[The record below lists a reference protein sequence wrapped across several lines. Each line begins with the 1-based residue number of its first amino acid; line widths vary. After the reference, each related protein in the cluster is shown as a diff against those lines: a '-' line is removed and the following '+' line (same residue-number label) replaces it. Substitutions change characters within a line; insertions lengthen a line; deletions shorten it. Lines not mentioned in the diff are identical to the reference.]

1 MIDLVLATRNSDKI
15 SEIQHVLG
23 NLSVRIHTFRDM
35 RDLPIVKED
44 GRSLYENALKKAKVI
59 SSWTKKLTLA
69 DDTGL
74 EVDFLAKK
82 PGVFSARFSGE
93 DATYKDNNE
102 KLLNLLA
109 GVPREKRKAH
119 FRCVMVIS
127 FPEGRIDRFES
138 ILDGEITTS
147 AKGKHG
153 FGYDPIFFVS
163 ELRKTLAELNIE
175 EKNKISHRGKV
186 LKKVYRFLEEIE
198 GISIENIQ

>member
-1 MIDLVLATRNSDKI
+1 MIDIVLATRNKDKI
-15 SEIQHVLG
+15 SEIQQVLG

-35 RDLPIVKED
+35 GDLPIVKED

-59 SSWTKKLTLA
+59 SSFTKKLTLA

-74 EVDFLAKK
+74 EVDFLGKK
-82 PGVFSARFSGE
+82 PGVFSARFSSE
-93 DATYKDNNE
+93 DATDEENNE
-102 KLLNLLA
+102 KLLSLLS

-127 FPEGRIDRFES
+127 FPEGRIERFES

-163 ELRKTLAELNIE
+163 ELKKTLAELNIE
-175 EKNKISHRGKV
+175 EKNKISHRGKA

-198 GISIENIQ
+198 RVSIENIQ

>member
-1 MIDLVLATRNSDKI
+1 MIDIVLATRNKDKI
-15 SEIQHVLG
+15 SEIQKVLG
-23 NLSVRIHTFRDM
+23 NLSVRIHTFRGM

-93 DATYKDNNE
+93 DATYEENNE
-102 KLLNLLA
+102 KLLRLLS
-109 GVPREKRKAH
+109 GVPREKRKAL

-127 FPEGRIDRFES
+127 FPDERIERFEGF
-138 ILDGEITTS
+138 LDGEITTS
-147 AKGKHG
+147 ARGKHG
-153 FGYDPIFFVS
+153 FGYDPVFFAS
-163 ELRKTLAELNIE
+163 ELKKTLAELNLE
-175 EKNKISHRGKV
+175 EKNKISHRGKA
-186 LKKVYRFLEEIE
+186 LRKVYKFLEDYILYH
-198 GISIENIQ
+198 ENKFS